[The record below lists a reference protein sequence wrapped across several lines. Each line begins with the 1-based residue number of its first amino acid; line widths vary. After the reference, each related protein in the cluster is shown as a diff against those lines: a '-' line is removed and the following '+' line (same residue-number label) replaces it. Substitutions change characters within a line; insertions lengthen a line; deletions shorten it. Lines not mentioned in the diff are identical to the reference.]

1 MPQSIRE
8 VMTPNPVTIPADM
21 SAADAA
27 RLMRDR
33 DLGDVLVMEQDRVM
47 GIITDR
53 DIVVRVVASAQDP
66 ANVKVGDICSK
77 ELYTVEHTATVEEVI
92 ELMRGNAVRRV
103 PVMDGVCP
111 VGIVTIGDLAIER
124 DRDSALADISAAPPN
139 Q

>member
-8 VMTPNPVTIPADM
+8 VMTPNPATIPADM

-53 DIVVRVVASAQDP
+53 DIVVRVVASGQDP

-77 ELYTVEHTATVEEVI
+77 ELHTVEHTATVEEVI
-92 ELMRGNAVRRV
+92 ELMRGKAVRRV

-124 DRDSALADISAAPPN
+124 DRDSALADISGAPPN

>member
-33 DLGDVLVMEQDRVM
+33 DIGDVLVMEQDRLM

-53 DIVVRVVASAQDP
+53 DIVVRAVATGQNP
-66 ANVKVGDICSK
+66 ANVTVGDICSK
-77 ELYTVEHTATVEEVI
+77 ELHTVEHTATVEEVI
-92 ELMRGNAVRRV
+92 ELMRGKAVRRV
-103 PVMDGVCP
+103 PVMDGICP
-111 VGIVTIGDLAIER
+111 VGIVSIGDLAIER
-124 DRDSALADISAAPPN
+124 DRESALGDISAAPPN
-139 Q
+139 P

>member
-33 DLGDVLVMEQDRVM
+33 DLGDVLVMDQDRVM

-53 DIVVRVVASAQDP
+53 DIVVRVVASGQDP

-77 ELYTVEHTATVEEVI
+77 ELHTVEHTATVEEVI
-92 ELMRGNAVRRV
+92 ELMRGKAVRRV

>member
-27 RLMRDR
+27 RLMRGR
-33 DLGDVLVMEQDRVM
+33 DIGDVLVMNQDRVM

-53 DIVVRVVASAQDP
+53 DIVVRAVAAGQDP

-77 ELYTVEHTATVEEVI
+77 ELHTVEHTATVEEVI
-92 ELMRGNAVRRV
+92 KLMREKAVRRV
-103 PVMDGVCP
+103 PVMDGVRP
-111 VGIVTIGDLAIER
+111 VGIVAIGDLAIER
-124 DRDSALADISAAPPN
+124 DRESALGDISAAPPN

>member
-33 DLGDVLVMEQDRVM
+33 DIGDVLVMDQDRVM

-53 DIVVRVVASAQDP
+53 DIVVRAVATGQDP
-66 ANVKVGDICSK
+66 ANVKAGDICSK
-77 ELYTVEHTATVEEVI
+77 ELHTVEHTATVEEVI
-92 ELMRGNAVRRV
+92 KLMREKAVRRV

-111 VGIVTIGDLAIER
+111 VGIVAIGDLAVER
-124 DRDSALADISAAPPN
+124 DRESALADISAAPPN

>member
-1 MPQSIRE
+1 
-8 VMTPNPVTIPADM
+8 MTPNPVTIPADM

-33 DLGDVLVMEQDRVM
+33 DIGDVLVMDQDRVM

-53 DIVVRVVASAQDP
+53 DIVVRAVATGQDP
-66 ANVKVGDICSK
+66 ANVKAGDICSK
-77 ELYTVEHTATVEEVI
+77 ELHTVEHTATVEEVI
-92 ELMRGNAVRRV
+92 KLMREKAVRRV

-111 VGIVTIGDLAIER
+111 VGIVAIGDLAVER
-124 DRDSALADISAAPPN
+124 DRESALADISAAPPN

>member
-8 VMTPNPVTIPADM
+8 VMTPNPVTIPEDM

-33 DLGDVLVMEQDRVM
+33 DLGDVLVMDQDRVM

-53 DIVVRVVASAQDP
+53 DIVVRVVASGQDP
-66 ANVKVGDICSK
+66 ANVTVVDICSK
-77 ELYTVEHTATVEEVI
+77 ELHTVEHTATVEEVI
-92 ELMRGNAVRRV
+92 ELMRGKAVRRV

>member
-33 DLGDVLVMEQDRVM
+33 DLGDVLVMDQDRVM

-53 DIVVRVVASAQDP
+53 DIVVRVVASGQDP

-77 ELYTVEHTATVEEVI
+77 ELHTVEHTATVEEVI
-92 ELMRGNAVRRV
+92 ELMRGKAVRRV

-111 VGIVTIGDLAIER
+111 VGIVTIGDLATER
-124 DRDSALADISAAPPN
+124 NRDSALADISAAPPN

>member
-33 DLGDVLVMEQDRVM
+33 DIGDVLVMNQDRVM

-53 DIVVRVVASAQDP
+53 DIVVRAVAAGQDP

-77 ELYTVEHTATVEEVI
+77 ELHTVEHTATVEEVI
-92 ELMRGNAVRRV
+92 KLMREKAVRRV
-103 PVMDGVCP
+103 PVMDAVRP
-111 VGIVTIGDLAIER
+111 VGIVAIGDLAIER
-124 DRDSALADISAAPPN
+124 DRESALGDISAAPPN

>member
-33 DLGDVLVMEQDRVM
+33 DLGDVLVMDQDRVM

-53 DIVVRVVASAQDP
+53 DIVVRVVASGQDP

-77 ELYTVEHTATVEEVI
+77 ELHTVEHTATVEEVI
-92 ELMRGNAVRRV
+92 ELMRGKAVRRV

-111 VGIVTIGDLAIER
+111 VGIVTIGDLAIEH

>member
-33 DLGDVLVMEQDRVM
+33 DIGDVLVMDQDRVM

-53 DIVVRVVASAQDP
+53 DIVVRAVATGQDP
-66 ANVKVGDICSK
+66 ANVTVGDICSK
-77 ELYTVEHTATVEEVI
+77 ELHIVEHTTTVEEVI
-92 ELMRGNAVRRV
+92 ELMREKAVRRV

-111 VGIVTIGDLAIER
+111 VGIVSIGDLAIER
-124 DRDSALADISAAPPN
+124 DRESALGDISAAPPN